1 MRNLVYSNQC
11 LDCKEKGKVSIYL
24 GETSKSAY
32 ERGGDHVTD
41 YKSKKEDSHILK
53 HQVTEHNQ
61 AAPRYQFRIL
71 ARFQSALMRQ
81 VTEAVLIRRQEEGTV
96 LNSKGV
102 FNRCSLPRLTV
113 EGAMKK
119 DGKEE
124 EGRSGLGLEFDK
136 GDEIT
141 GSGILKQK
149 RSRQP
154 NERTQKVRKKL
165 KIDEKT
171 AKEDNPRV
179 EGIAKR
185 RGGPVQEFGNECKRI
200 RPDFSPELEYER
212 INQPVVKLEF
222 GKQEARAKTVKT
234 SIKMFS
240 IFCKPNELR
249 TSKENLPKFIQR
261 CPNLSKTKSENVQK
275 IPKKSN
281 KNKSL
286 TTNTSKPGGADI
298 RKYFNRS
305 ENPAVTAVMKMKT
318 VPTVP
323 SDDSCQQTEINYTG
337 AEIKQEMGGEISSKI
352 RARESEVIWDPVL

>member
-1 MRNLVYSNQC
+1 MPL
-11 LDCKEKGKVSIYL
+11 
-24 GETSKSAY
+24 SKYHFGA
-32 ERGGDHVTD
+32 DTPF
-41 YKSKKEDSHILK
+41 
-53 HQVTEHNQ
+53 N
-61 AAPRYQFRIL
+61 
-71 ARFQSALMRQ
+71 
-81 VTEAVLIRRQEEGTV
+81 EAVLIRRQEEGTV

-119 DGKEE
+119 DDKEE

-171 AKEDNPRV
+171 TKEDNPRV

-185 RGGPVQEFGNECKRI
+185 REGPVQEFGNECKRI

-212 INQPVVKLEF
+212 INQPVLKLEF
-222 GKQEARAKTVKT
+222 GKQVKQQGARAETVKP

-240 IFCKPNELR
+240 IFFKPNELR
-249 TSKENLPKFIQR
+249 TSKENLPTFIQR

-275 IPKKSN
+275 IPEKSN
-281 KNKSL
+281 KN
-286 TTNTSKPGGADI
+286 
-298 RKYFNRS
+298 
-305 ENPAVTAVMKMKT
+305 
-318 VPTVP
+318 
-323 SDDSCQQTEINYTG
+323 
-337 AEIKQEMGGEISSKI
+337 
-352 RARESEVIWDPVL
+352 